1 MVLEISHNLFINA
14 HKVKKLLK
22 AFIGN
27 ACSNKTQNLVM
38 LQMSSALKT
47 AKFDIMNNNKKV

>member
-27 ACSNKTQNLVM
+27 SCSNKNQNYSNV
-38 LQMSSALKT
+38 
-47 AKFDIMNNNKKV
+47 AKNVLCNKNDFEFKKI